1 MGDTTFTWFSKK
13 QPIVTLSTCEAE
25 YVAVGGCVCHAIW
38 LRRLLK
44 ELNFA
49 QEKATQI
56 YLDSRSAIEL
66 AKNPIHHERSKH
78 IDLKFHFIREHVKEK
93 EIELVH
99 VKSEDQVAD
108 SFTKPLST
116 RPFEKLRNLL
126 GMKDIRELSLR
137 RGVDE

>member
-1 MGDTTFTWFSKK
+1 M
-13 QPIVTLSTCEAE
+13 Q
-25 YVAVGGCVCHAIW
+25 
-38 LRRLLK
+38 
-44 ELNFA
+44 LNFA

-56 YLDSRSAIEL
+56 YLDNRSAIEL